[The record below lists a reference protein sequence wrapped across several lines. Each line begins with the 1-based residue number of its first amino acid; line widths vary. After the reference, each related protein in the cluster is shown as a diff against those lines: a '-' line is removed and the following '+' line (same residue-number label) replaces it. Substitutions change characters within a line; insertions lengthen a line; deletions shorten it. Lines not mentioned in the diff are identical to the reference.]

1 MRGAI
6 VRRTLEYVRSN
17 RKVVVL
23 TFELFWIAVF
33 LLEATGQGAG
43 GGVVQF
49 VYVNF

>member
-1 MRGAI
+1 
-6 VRRTLEYVRSN
+6 VKRTLEYVRSN

-33 LLEATGQGAG
+33 LLDAAGQGAG
-43 GGVVQF
+43 AGVVQF